1 VGVKTIS
8 IQQAMQMVADNPV
21 MSDDNLLEHKVHELV
36 CRSLFE
42 IANEPQMRVRGSM
55 TKANVA
61 RNMIFTRLVGRRRA
75 GSHPATRT
83 KVEVEFVDLTGKE
96 VGA

>member
-1 VGVKTIS
+1 MVKTIS
-8 IQQAMQMVADNPV
+8 IQQAMQMVADNPQ

-36 CRSLFE
+36 CRTLFE
-42 IANEPQMRVRGSM
+42 IANEPQVKVRGSM
-55 TKANVA
+55 AKANVA

-75 GSHPATRT
+75 GSHPAT
-83 KVEVEFVDLTGKE
+83 KQKAEVQFVDLTGKE

>member
-1 VGVKTIS
+1 MRVVS
-8 IQQAMQMVADNPV
+8 IQQALQQVADHPQ

-42 IANEPQMRVRGSM
+42 IANEPQIKVRGSL
-55 TKANVA
+55 TRANIA

-75 GSHPATRT
+75 GSHPATKQ
-83 KVEVEFVDLTGKE
+83 KVEVSFVDLTGKAVE
-96 VGA
+96 K

>member
-1 VGVKTIS
+1 MKIVT
-8 IQQAMQMVADNPV
+8 IQQALQQVADRPQ
-21 MSDDNLLEHKVHELV
+21 MTDDNLLEHKVHELV

-42 IANEPQMRVRGSM
+42 IANEPQVKVRGSL
-55 TKANVA
+55 TKANIA

-83 KVEVEFVDLTGKE
+83 KVEVEFVNLTGKAVE
-96 VGA
+96 E